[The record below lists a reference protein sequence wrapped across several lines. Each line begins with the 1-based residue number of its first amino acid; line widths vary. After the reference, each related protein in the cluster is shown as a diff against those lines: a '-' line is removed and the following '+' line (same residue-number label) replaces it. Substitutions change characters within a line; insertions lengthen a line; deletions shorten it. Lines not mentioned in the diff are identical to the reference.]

1 MVAIPPRI
9 FALLVVV
16 QSNVP
21 GGAVAAR
28 IWMSEPPLASSSADS
43 ANAVSLQRRDRVE
56 RATGFG
62 NECRFFMETS
72 WVFVVLSSSRA
83 EPFSSH
89 VTKAY
94 RAGRRC
100 FDRIRLS
107 KRDIDCLNRTF
118 IAKIGHS

>member
-9 FALLVVV
+9 AALLVVV

-28 IWMSEPPLASSSADS
+28 VRMSEPPLASSSADS
-43 ANAVSLQRRDRVE
+43 ANVVNLQRRDRVE
-56 RATGFG
+56 RANGIEFS
-62 NECRFFMETS
+62 RFMETS
-72 WVFVVLSSSRA
+72 WMFVVLSSSRA

-94 RAGRRC
+94 RGGRRC

-118 IAKIGHS
+118 IAKNGHSC